1 MLTRWTRAAMA
12 FQAEGSAC
20 AKAWRHSGYLQRAA
34 ARAEAREAGRA
45 LPSRGLECQAKR
57 FGFHPRSAG
66 KTQKRDKKSLAT
78 SEKLL

>member
-1 MLTRWTRAAMA
+1 MA

-20 AKAWRHSGYLQRAA
+20 AKAWRRSGYLQEAV
-34 ARAEAREAGRA
+34 ARAEAGEVDRA

-57 FGFHPRSAG
+57 FRFHPRSARE
-66 KTQKRDKKSLAT
+66 TQKRDKMSLAT